1 MYVHFLFRILLTSIL
16 KKYTLVIRFKN
27 GNIFVKSQLSHTLE
41 QQLNST
47 LEINL
52 NFMRYEQSKST
63 LRFAKPIK
71 QALYRVREEQTKST
85 LDTNLNLMSF

>member
-1 MYVHFLFRILLTSIL
+1 MIH
-16 KKYTLVIRFKN
+16 FKN
-27 GNIFVKSQLSHTLE
+27 GNIFVKSQLTHTLK
-41 QQLNST
+41 QQRNST

-52 NFMRYEQSKST
+52 NFMRYKQSKST

-85 LDTNLNLMSF
+85 LDTNLNFMSF